1 MGPPQQ
7 QQGEVGPAAGWPL
20 EHQISP
26 GQPVRQG
33 CSHLPTST
41 PLYLAHLPQA
51 PLASNYLLYPGPTR
65 QQLFA
70 TLLHGPLKKN
80 TPSPPPPPP
89 TCCRAPPTSLR
100 RMPRT
105 RWRVAVSPSGLSRST
120 RTSREGGCCSRVAP
134 EGGGEGA
141 EGRGEGRV
149 HGRGDIYP
157 GGMVS
162 RKGRGQRKGKAAR
175 GEAAGW

>member
-33 CSHLPTST
+33 CSHLPTSA

-120 RTSREGGCCSRVAP
+120 RTSRVRFS
-134 EGGGEGA
+134 
-141 EGRGEGRV
+141 
-149 HGRGDIYP
+149 
-157 GGMVS
+157 S
-162 RKGRGQRKGKAAR
+162 ST
-175 GEAAGW
+175 